1 MELIFKLF
9 PFDATVIC
17 PNANCREK
25 VHGVVLIY
33 GIILLLTAI
42 SCFNGATTEYRAN
55 LVRPPKR
62 SSSPHVHLDHVFL
75 LVYVSTLTF
84 FCLCLLEV

>member
-17 PNANCREK
+17 PDANCREK

-42 SCFNGATTEYRAN
+42 LCFQRSNYRIQGEPGSPPKTIEFAPCTSGSCFSTSLCQYAN
-55 LVRPPKR
+55 LFLFV
-62 SSSPHVHLDHVFL
+62 SP
-75 LVYVSTLTF
+75 
-84 FCLCLLEV
+84 

>member
-17 PNANCREK
+17 LNANCREK

-33 GIILLLTAI
+33 GIILLLTTI
-42 SCFNGATTEYRAN
+42 LCFQRSNYRIQGVA
-55 LVRPPKR
+55 VI
-62 SSSPHVHLDHVFL
+62 
-75 LVYVSTLTF
+75 
-84 FCLCLLEV
+84 CLSIIPGNFNVVACSV

>member
-9 PFDATVIC
+9 SFDATVIC

-42 SCFNGATTEYRAN
+42 LCFQRSNYRIPGVA
-55 LVRPPKR
+55 VI
-62 SSSPHVHLDHVFL
+62 
-75 LVYVSTLTF
+75 
-84 FCLCLLEV
+84 CLLLFRAILTLLHAPFKA

>member
-42 SCFNGATTEYRAN
+42 LCFQRSNYRIQGVA
-55 LVRPPKR
+55 VM
-62 SSSPHVHLDHVFL
+62 SFYYSGQF
-75 LVYVSTLTF
+75 
-84 FCLCLLEV
+84 

>member
-42 SCFNGATTEYRAN
+42 LCFQ
-55 LVRPPKR
+55 R
-62 SSSPHVHLDHVFL
+62 S
-75 LVYVSTLTF
+75 TF
-84 FCLCLLEV
+84 QYL

>member
-25 VHGVVLIY
+25 VNGVVLIY

-42 SCFNGATTEYRAN
+42 LCFQ
-55 LVRPPKR
+55 R
-62 SSSPHVHLDHVFL
+62 SNFRIQGVAVI
-75 LVYVSTLTF
+75 
-84 FCLCLLEV
+84 CLFIIPGNFNVVARSV

>member
-9 PFDATVIC
+9 PFDGTVIC
-17 PNANCREK
+17 QNANCREK

-42 SCFNGATTEYRAN
+42 LCFQRRNYRIQGVVAI
-55 LVRPPKR
+55 
-62 SSSPHVHLDHVFL
+62 
-75 LVYVSTLTF
+75 
-84 FCLCLLEV
+84 CLFIIPGNFNVVACSV

>member
-33 GIILLLTAI
+33 GIIL
-42 SCFNGATTEYRAN
+42 CFQ
-55 LVRPPKR
+55 R
-62 SSSPHVHLDHVFL
+62 SNYKSLSVIMLHSEKKTDELG
-75 LVYVSTLTF
+75 SA
-84 FCLCLLEV
+84 

>member
-42 SCFNGATTEYRAN
+42 LCFNGATTEYRA
-55 LVRPPKR
+55 LLL
-62 SSSPHVHLDHVFL
+62 SVFL
-75 LVYVSTLTF
+75 LFRAILTLLRAPF
-84 FCLCLLEV
+84 KA

>member
-17 PNANCREK
+17 PDANCREK

-42 SCFNGATTEYRAN
+42 LCFQ
-55 LVRPPKR
+55 R
-62 SSSPHVHLDHVFL
+62 SSYKSLSVIILYSAKKTDEL
-75 LVYVSTLTF
+75 GSA
-84 FCLCLLEV
+84 